1 MEFFIRKPQ
10 IDFFEGVRV
19 TKDTV
24 LEYKTDSID
33 QTVKDLL
40 LHTVSRVKGD
50 GYEAKTETTVY
61 LKEGDVLIF
70 EKEGRGY
77 IKPLD
82 YFTTVEEAID
92 DLLNIKDLG
101 KENVNVSN

>member
-33 QTVKDLL
+33 QTVKNLL
-40 LHTVSRVKGD
+40 LHIVSRVEGD

-61 LKEGDVLIF
+61 LEEGDVLIF

-82 YFTTVEEAID
+82 SFVTVEEAIE
-92 DLLNIKDLG
+92 DLLNIKDVG
-101 KENVNVSN
+101 KEDVNVSD